1 MQISRFGSGWF
12 RIFASLLVGALAPWA
27 VPAHGEDLRF
37 GVLTPLDR
45 TGWRDVQTAWTEVEA
60 LGFDSAW
67 VNDHLL
73 AAPPPEDDPHLEA
86 WATVSALA
94 ALTPRVEVGV
104 LVSGNTYR
112 NPALLAK
119 MATTVDHVSGGRL
132 ALGMG
137 AAWFEREH
145 EAYGFTFGTSKERAD
160 RLAEALAVV
169 TTLWSGGGSYAGRY
183 YSLDQAPFA
192 PANVQ
197 KPRPPILIGG
207 QGKRWIV
214 PLVGRF
220 ADGWNAAPGT
230 TPAGFRERVAIIEQ
244 ACSAAGRSDCPA
256 RFSTVQ
262 RLDAIT
268 DEPVPPPAGNAPR
281 SSWALRGTPDQIVA
295 RIREFTDAGA
305 NEVIVMLPVPY
316 DLALLERFAK
326 EVIPRVR
333 GVRPD

>member
-1 MQISRFGSGWF
+1 MQISRFGPGWF
-12 RIFASLLVGALAPWA
+12 RFFAGLLLVALNAWAAPA
-27 VPAHGEDLRF
+27 YGDVVRF

-45 TGWRDVQTAWTEVEA
+45 TGWRDVRAAWARVET

-73 AAPPPEDDPHLEA
+73 AAPPPESDPHLEA
-86 WATVSALA
+86 WTTVSALA

-145 EAYGFTFGTSKERAD
+145 EAYGFEFGTTKERAR
-160 RLAEALAVV
+160 RLAEALEVV
-169 TTLWSGGGSYAGRY
+169 TTLWSGGGSFSGRY
-183 YSLDQAPFA
+183 YALDDAPFA
-192 PANVQ
+192 PTNIR
-197 KPRPPILIGG
+197 KPRPPLIIGG
-207 QGKRWIV
+207 QGKQWIV

-220 ADGWNAAPGT
+220 ADGWNAAPGV
-230 TPAGFRERVAIIEQ
+230 TPAGFRERVAIIEK
-244 ACSAAGRSDCPA
+244 ACSAAHRTDCPT

-268 DEPVPPPAGNAPR
+268 DEPVAAPAAGSPR
-281 SSWALRGTPDQIVA
+281 STWALRGTPDQIAA

-316 DLALLERFAK
+316 DLALLQRFAE
-326 EVIPRVR
+326 EVVPRVR
-333 GVRPD
+333 GTGAD